1 MEPFRKHCGI
11 VVPLHRENIDTDQII
26 PKQHLKRIERAGFG
40 AYLFSDWRFH
50 PDGAPRQDFVL
61 NQEHYCSASI
71 LVAGKNF
78 GCGSSREHAAWALS
92 QFGIRVIIAPSYA
105 DIFRIN
111 AGNNGLLLI
120 EAEEATVQR
129 IAEQAQT
136 KRPYELTIDLE
147 SQTVADDYG
156 FSHEFVIEPFRRHRL
171 LHGLDEIGMTLTRE
185 AEITRFE
192 HQRHTFLHNGGPQAL
207 SKSRSTR
214 QLQLHK

>member
-1 MEPFRKHCGI
+1 MEPFRKHRGI

-26 PKQHLKRIERAGFG
+26 PKQHLKRIERTGFG

-61 NQEHYCSASI
+61 NQERYRSASI

-92 QFGIRVIIAPSYA
+92 QFGIRAIIAPSYA

-120 EAEEATVQR
+120 EAEEKTVQR

-147 SQTVADDYG
+147 SQTVADDCG

-192 HQRHTFLHNGGPQAL
+192 HQRHTFLHNDGP
-207 SKSRSTR
+207 SSPRRSW
-214 QLQLHK
+214 